1 MLIWQKIRVLYASLR
16 GFLAALVQPKGDA
29 PLIPSAKVEVG
40 LEHASQKYPVAVE
53 DWEPEVSSEAKLS
66 GVGLEGEFH
75 QEMRRFVGTQRS
87 AHTQRAYEGDLK
99 QYRQFVLGEKMPMDS
114 FDTLL
119 AFRDWLVRPDYEG
132 GAGLTRSSAN
142 RKFATIRSF
151 LNWLQAR
158 GKVKENPS
166 VWIKNFRAKT
176 ESPTQA
182 FSDIEVAD
190 MLSRP
195 NEYTRSGLM
204 HSVML
209 HFLFYLGLRRSELVA
224 LKVSH
229 LGWARA
235 GDKNVLTVRVPGKG
249 DKERI
254 LPIPEKMQK
263 LLEKYLLKKGLE
275 IGGEGFLFSP
285 VRNNATKVKDKP
297 IASQAVYYIVKK
309 YALMAGVD
317 RRVSPHS
324 CRATCISN
332 ALDHAASH
340 RSVQQLAGWS
350 SPLMI
355 ERYDKRRT
363 DLEHSAVHVVDY

>member
-1 MLIWQKIRVLYASLR
+1 MAIWRKIRAWCGPLL
-16 GFLAALVQPKGDA
+16 GFWRKAFSSREQA
-29 PLIPSAKVEVG
+29 PVKVSAKAKEIL
-40 LEHASQKYPVAVE
+40 LEKRGAYPEAEEAPREEAVLQPAPSEPWLKGEILREMQRFVASQR
-53 DWEPEVSSEAKLS
+53 SS
-66 GVGLEGEFH
+66 
-75 QEMRRFVGTQRS
+75 
-87 AHTQRAYEGDLK
+87 HTQRAYENDLK
-99 QYRQFVLGEKMPMDS
+99 QYLGFLRAERLAGDS
-114 FDTLL
+114 FDSLL
-119 AFRDWLVRPDYEG
+119 AFRDWMVKPDYEG
-132 GAGLTRSSAN
+132 GAGLTRTSAN

-166 VWIKNFRAKT
+166 IWIKNFRAKT

-190 MLSRP
+190 ILSRP
-195 NEYTRSGLM
+195 NERTSSGLM

-209 HFLFYLGLRRSELVA
+209 HFLFYLGLRRGELVA
-224 LKVSH
+224 LKASH
-229 LGWARA
+229 LGWARS
-235 GDKNVLTVRVPGKG
+235 GDKNLLTVRVPGKG

-254 LPIPEKMQK
+254 LPIPEKMQV
-263 LLEKYLLKKGLE
+263 LLERYMRKKGLE
-275 IGGEGFLFSP
+275 IGGEGYLFSP
-285 VRNNATKVKDKP
+285 VKNNLTKVKDRP
-297 IASQAVYYIVKK
+297 LASQTVYYVVKK
-309 YALMAGVD
+309 YAEKAGVD

-332 ALDHAASH
+332 ALDHSASH

>member
-1 MLIWQKIRVLYASLR
+1 MLIWLKIRAWYASLR
-16 GFLAALVQPKGDA
+16 GKLLSYWRQEPGLPSPASANGEVELESLPRFYPEAVDA
-29 PLIPSAKVEVG
+29 WLQE
-40 LEHASQKYPVAVE
+40 
-53 DWEPEVSSEAKLS
+53 EPAQAKLLE
-66 GVGLEGEFH
+66 VGLEGEFH

-224 LKVSH
+224 LQAKH

-235 GDKNVLTVRVPGKG
+235 GNKTVLTVRVPGKG

-263 LLEKYLLKKGLE
+263 LLERYLLKKGLE
-275 IGGEGFLFSP
+275 IGGAGFLFSP

-309 YALMAGVD
+309 YALKAGVD

-332 ALDHAASH
+332 ALDHSASH